1 LNPNQRCRAARG
13 GALPEEERMRKQHW
27 RGFVR
32 RIATALFAAGAVL
45 GGGPAP
51 AAEDPF
57 LTREVRFLN
66 AFAPG
71 GTSDLLG
78 RILADQLSK
87 QLGQRVVVEN
97 RTGGAGVIATQELAR
112 SAPDGHT
119 ILLASMGIMTITPQI
134 QSVPYDVERDLTPLV
149 NVASVYNILVA
160 NPNGPIRTWQDL
172 ARLGRERPGSLRCA
186 TVGAG
191 SSQQLSCVLFSSLTG
206 ARLEQVPYRGGAP
219 AIADIAA
226 GRVEVMF
233 GNMPEFMGQI
243 RGGGLR
249 PVAYGAAEAS
259 PMLPDLPV
267 ISKTGLP
274 EFVIPNWFGVVGPG
288 GMPPALAVRWNAEI
302 NRALDAPEVQ
312 RRFVENGLQRLGG
325 SREDFLRQIAA
336 DRGKWGKLVREH
348 NIRAD

>member
-1 LNPNQRCRAARG
+1 MA
-13 GALPEEERMRKQHW
+13 
-27 RGFVR
+27 
-32 RIATALFAAGAVL
+32 ATAVSSAV
-45 GGGPAP
+45 P
-51 AAEDPF
+51 AAAQEQFPQ
-57 LTREVRFLN
+57 REIRFLN

-71 GTSDLLG
+71 GTADLLG
-78 RILADQLSK
+78 RILADQLSQ

-97 RTGGAGVIATQELAR
+97 RTGAAGSIAAAETAR
-112 SAPDGHT
+112 AAPDGHT
-119 ILLASMGIMTITPQI
+119 ILLVSMGMMTITPQL
-134 QSVPYDVERDLTPLV
+134 QSVPYDVERDLTPLA

-172 ARLGRERPGSLRCA
+172 ARLGRERPGSLSCA

-219 AIADIAA
+219 AILDIAA

-243 RGGGLR
+243 RDGGLR

-259 PMLPDLPV
+259 PLLPDLPV

-274 EFVIPNWFGVVGPG
+274 EFVIPNWFGVAGPG
-288 GMPPALAVRWNAEI
+288 GMPPALAARWNAEI
-302 NRALDAPEVQ
+302 NRALQAPEVQ
-312 RRFVENGLQRLGG
+312 RRFVENGLHRLGG

-336 DRGKWGKLVREH
+336 DREKWGKVTREH
-348 NIRAD
+348 NIRAN

>member
-1 LNPNQRCRAARG
+1 
-13 GALPEEERMRKQHW
+13 MRKQYR
-27 RGFVR
+27 RGLVR
-32 RIATALFAAGAVL
+32 RIATALLAAGAAL
-45 GGGPAP
+45 GSPAR

-134 QSVPYDVERDLTPLV
+134 QSVPYDVERDLTPIA

-172 ARLGRERPGSLRCA
+172 ARLGRERPGSLSCA

-219 AIADIAA
+219 AIVDIAA

-288 GMPPALAVRWNAEI
+288 GMPPALAARWNAEI

>member
-1 LNPNQRCRAARG
+1 
-13 GALPEEERMRKQHW
+13 MRKQHR
-27 RGFVR
+27 RGLVR
-32 RIATALFAAGAVL
+32 RAAMALVAAGAAL
-45 GGGPAP
+45 GG
-51 AAEDPF
+51 AARAVEDPF

-97 RTGGAGVIATQELAR
+97 RTGGAGVIAAQELAR

-134 QSVPYDVERDLTPLV
+134 QSVPYDVERDLTALA

-160 NPNGPIRTWQDL
+160 NPNGPVRTWQDL
-172 ARLGRERPGSLRCA
+172 ARLGRERPGGLSCA

-191 SSQQLSCVLFSSLTG
+191 SSQQLSCVLFASLTG

-219 AIADIAA
+219 AIVDIAA

-259 PMLPDLPV
+259 PVLPDLPV

-274 EFVIPNWFGVVGPG
+274 GFVIPNWFGVVGPG
-288 GMPPALAVRWNAEI
+288 GMPPALAARWNAEI

-325 SREDFLRQIAA
+325 SRGDFLRQIAA
-336 DRGKWGKLVREH
+336 DREKWGKLVREH